1 MLCRKVQIQTNERDK
16 ACPSN
21 MGDGANII
29 QAPQQA
35 QYSMTILLS
44 STQLLMV
51 SIVI

>member
-1 MLCRKVQIQTNERDK
+1 MLCKEVQIQTKERDR

-35 QYSMTILLS
+35 QYSMTIPLS
-44 STQLLMV
+44 STQQLMV
-51 SIVI
+51 SIFI